1 MISELETRVL
11 EAHEQVSLRAAF
23 SEYLGS
29 QTIPEGFHQ
38 DNLGFDPPQHTG
50 ISITAEHAESGY
62 LNVSIH
68 QGNRVQLFELPSPDQ
83 IVQGATGWAVDKINN
98 GKHDTTGKHDFIQVH
113 HLGVLALCYKALG
126 GESLELVD
134 QTAPVASS

>member
-29 QTIPEGFHQ
+29 QTIP
-38 DNLGFDPPQHTG
+38 DGFDPSQPTG
-50 ISITAEHAESGY
+50 MSITAEHAESGY

-68 QGNRVQLFELPSPDQ
+68 RGNRVQLFELPSPDQ
-83 IVQGATGWAVDKINN
+83 IVQGATGWAVDEINN

-126 GESLELVD
+126 GESLELAG
-134 QTAPVASS
+134 QTAQVASS